1 MIYYNYYLEIKYR
14 FSLIV
19 FTWLSISFTCYFYRE
34 VLIFEIIDLTNYVGF
49 SKTNPY
55 FIFSDITDIFSISV
69 ILSCFVS
76 NQICFF
82 LFLYHF
88 LVFLSPG
95 LYSKEYYNFFNI
107 LKISFVYWIIAI
119 LFLNY
124 VLFPS
129 IWIFYLN
136 FQEQI
141 NLSSIEIFFEANIKE
156 YFIHYINLYY
166 FCVINFQLSF
176 LVLFVSTKFFITPK
190 QVKNTRKLFYFV
202 LFVLS
207 SVVSPLD
214 IFSQLLLT
222 ICSIFLYEFAIFY
235 RILNKF

>member
-19 FTWLSISFTCYFYRE
+19 FTWFSVSFTCYFYRE

-124 VLFPS
+124 RSGSTAKAWTLVRTPERTRNVPS
-129 IWIFYLN
+129 MLIENATTPNMIVHARKASRAARTLAECSNAVAASHGISDAFSTGSQN
-136 FQEQI
+136 HQPPQP
-141 NLSSIEIFFEANIKE
+141 SS
-156 YFIHYINLYY
+156 
-166 FCVINFQLSF
+166 
-176 LVLFVSTKFFITPK
+176 
-190 QVKNTRKLFYFV
+190 
-202 LFVLS
+202 
-207 SVVSPLD
+207 
-214 IFSQLLLT
+214 
-222 ICSIFLYEFAIFY
+222 
-235 RILNKF
+235 